1 MPYLVRVG
9 VGRND
14 VSFSTFSANTSYN
27 ILNRY
32 NTGREHIS
40 WNDVVF
46 GYDTSNSGLTNPQH
60 LAENQ
65 RAYGPNGMITG
76 TMRNLAI
83 YSNLYHS
90 SVNNTRVILGD
101 NFYIDSN
108 TDGVLRGMI
117 RYNGQDGYVG
127 IGMLFPNTLFGI
139 DLSVIKDKIQNYL

>member
-1 MPYLVRVG
+1 MSYLIRVG

-40 WNDVVF
+40 WNNVVF
-46 GYDTSNSGLTNPQH
+46 GYDTSNSVLINPQL

-65 RAYGPNGMITG
+65 IAYGPNGKITG
-76 TMRNLAI
+76 TMRNLAE

-90 SVNNTRVILGD
+90 NTNSTKVILGD
-101 NFYIDSN
+101 NFYIDTN

-117 RYNGQDGYVG
+117 RYNGQNGYTG
-127 IGMLFPNTLFGI
+127 IGMLFTNTLFGI
-139 DLSVIKDKIQNYL
+139 DLNIIKDKIQNYL